1 MLGSWRWNIG
11 FGLLGAL
18 LIIVFSMNSNP
29 MSVVLLR
36 SLYAFVS
43 FFVLAFA
50 ARAALAA
57 ILKPPAIADD
67 AEDRQDDGGSQLD
80 LVTPDESGDLNDM
93 LKAQLQGDADKPGKA
108 NAQDAQAT
116 DFKPLNPPQFVSADD
131 KQPEHLAKA
140 LRHLTGE

>member
-1 MLGSWRWNIG
+1 MLGSWRWNVG
-11 FGLLGAL
+11 FGLLGTL
-18 LIIVFSMNSNP
+18 LIIIFSMNSNP

-57 ILKPPAIADD
+57 ILKPPAMIVNAEERQADN
-67 AEDRQDDGGSQLD
+67 GSQLD
-80 LVTPDESGDLNDM
+80 LTTPDESEDLNDM
-93 LKAQLQGDADKPGKA
+93 LKAQLQGDANHSGKD
-108 NAQDAQAT
+108 NALAVQSSQ
-116 DFKPLNPPQFVSADD
+116 FKPLNPPQFVSADD
-131 KQPEHLAKA
+131 NQPEHLAKA